1 MSYDLSLSNYPI
13 VEVASPRNAEVIKSR
28 GVTIAIIF
36 KFWYKYNKKEYRMD
50 EIYTTQDG
58 DAAIYYKLY
67 QLEANGT
74 EREVPL
80 FSIPDTA
87 NLAAA

>member
-1 MSYDLSLSNYPI
+1 MSLTFVFCLIYSRCSF
-13 VEVASPRNAEVIKSR
+13 NAC
-28 GVTIAIIF
+28 
-36 KFWYKYNKKEYRMD
+36 D
-50 EIYTTQDG
+50 
-58 DAAIYYKLY
+58 YYKLY

-87 NLAAA
+87 NLAGSVDEENKIVFKGLKGMLALKRLT